1 MVLLCVRTSLG
12 TRVGSMWLR
21 RDIGWGASGGRSGA
35 LLTPHRAHIPVSRAL
50 HVAQGIELGG
60 VGLL

>member
-1 MVLLCVRTSLG
+1 
-12 TRVGSMWLR
+12 MWLR

-35 LLTPHRAHIPVSRAL
+35 LLTLPRAHIPVSRAL
-50 HVAQGIELGG
+50 HVAQGTELGG